1 MIKNTESLDRQNP
14 AFRESKKAEA
24 VADKNIAKLSDMQ
37 KEVFEYNK
45 KFVKIGK
52 GSRTIS
58 EEEQIILGKYNGK
71 KIDLD
76 YFYENI
82 EKFIVNVYGDMKKY
96 SPCKA
101 IVIDTECLIP
111 DEYFYSFYLIPLKD
125 DQKKQ
130 KYKDKELLAYITS
143 RDGVTVYAAG
153 FVCDGMIIGSE
164 ELEEELNDICC
175 GEEDTP
181 VYYNDLYD
189 DYIDKFQIEMLEYD
203 RKLVEKEK
211 NIAVNK
217 RTIGEEENIIIN
229 ELGGEKVDSLYIDKF
244 LDKLSPIY
252 NIFLRDP
259 GLYVYN
265 FLDKFSVKGRLC
277 LNRSSSFRIIYRDTG
292 KIIPEEYFYSFY
304 HIPLESKQKKPEYR
318 DKELL
323 AFISSRDGK
332 NVYVAD
338 FLDDIIAE
346 DSCREKLNKVVYKEN
361 GVAVYYDDMK
371 RTP

>member
-1 MIKNTESLDRQNP
+1 MIKNTESLYRQNP
-14 AFRESKKAEA
+14 ASQESKKTEA
-24 VADKNIAKLSDMQ
+24 VVDKNIAKLSDMQ

-52 GSRTIS
+52 ESRTIS

-153 FVCDGMIIGSE
+153 FVCGGMIIGSE

-244 LDKLSPIY
+244 LDKLSPFY
-252 NIFLRDP
+252 NVFYGSLVYMFIIF
-259 GLYVYN
+259 
-265 FLDKFSVKGRLC
+265 
-277 LNRSSSFRIIYRDTG
+277 
-292 KIIPEEYFYSFY
+292 
-304 HIPLESKQKKPEYR
+304 
-318 DKELL
+318 
-323 AFISSRDGK
+323 
-332 NVYVAD
+332 
-338 FLDDIIAE
+338 
-346 DSCREKLNKVVYKEN
+346 
-361 GVAVYYDDMK
+361 
-371 RTP
+371 